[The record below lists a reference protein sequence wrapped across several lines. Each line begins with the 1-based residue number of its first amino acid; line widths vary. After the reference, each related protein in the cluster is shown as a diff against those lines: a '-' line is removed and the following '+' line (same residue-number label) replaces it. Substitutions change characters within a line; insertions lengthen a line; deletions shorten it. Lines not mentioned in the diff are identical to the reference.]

1 MGGEEVTGPRRPGPP
16 STDIAEL
23 SPGPVAGW
31 RILEVADGVAASF
44 CGRVLADLGADVVM
58 VEPLEG
64 HPLRSAAPGRVDGVS
79 GRFVYLAAGKQSV
92 VVDPAGG
99 STALQDLIAECD
111 LVVTDRPDL
120 FERSEPRAAPRP
132 VVFVTPFGLTG
143 PYSRR
148 QSHHL
153 TVFHA
158 AGESSTIPSGLGFE
172 LFPDRPPLQ
181 LGGDIGYFDTGWN
194 AALVSLAILHD
205 GLSGADPLV
214 ADISMQESE
223 LTLNRTRL
231 NRYLNEGVCV
241 GRERRRY
248 GVTGMLACRDGW
260 IQLVGMRDE
269 HWDALARSEEGALFM
284 ERGLGSAPA
293 RADRTAELG
302 RTLAEWCASR
312 PKGRAASVL
321 SRLGAPVGIFA
332 EPRDCLGSD
341 QLDHRGFFSTVPDG
355 VGGHIRVPGAPYRL
369 SLTPT
374 STHSPPAIGAST
386 GFAARAASPSA
397 TGGGAGRL
405 LDGIRILDFTWAAA
419 GPYATLLLGFLGAEI
434 VKVESRRRVDPAR
447 RGFLGQTYEGM
458 DRSPI
463 FNELNL
469 GKKSL
474 QIDLTQPESV
484 AIIREIMGAFDV
496 VVDNFRPGVMDR
508 LGLGAAA
515 LLREHPNLIVAS
527 SSANGSTGP
536 EAMGA
541 GLASIFAAS
550 GGLSAQTGY
559 EDGPP
564 TEGSDAM
571 DYRSGTALAV
581 AIVAA
586 LLARARTRLGQRID
600 LSSREVLLASAPD
613 GVLAADLGV
622 EWKPRVGNGHRE
634 MAPHGVFGCADG
646 WLAIAVGAEREWAG
660 LCCVL
665 GRDEWVEALPTP
677 EDRAKES
684 HSVSEAISRWAQGQC
699 RGDAVATLQSAG
711 VAASSVMSFADV
723 AEDRHVAERQVFAL
737 VEHPDLGLQWVMGA
751 PWRLSE
757 PLGPVMRPAPRLG
770 ADNDE
775 VLAVAAQAPAVT
787 AERRAE
793 VFR

>member
-1 MGGEEVTGPRRPGPP
+1 M
-16 STDIAEL
+16 TDIAQS

-31 RILEVADGVAASF
+31 RVLEVADGVAASF

-58 VEPLEG
+58 VESPEG
-64 HPLRSAAPGRVDGVS
+64 HPLRSAPPRRVDGVS
-79 GRFVYLAAGKQSV
+79 GRFGYLAAGKRSV
-92 VVDPAGG
+92 VVDPAGR
-99 STALQDLIAECD
+99 STKLEDLVEECD
-111 LVVTDRPDL
+111 LVVTDRPGL
-120 FERSEPRAAPRP
+120 FERPEVRALPRP
-132 VVFVTPFGLTG
+132 AVLVTPFGLTG
-143 PYSRR
+143 PSACDPGY
-148 QSHHL
+148 HL
-153 TVFHA
+153 TVFHT

-205 GLSGADPLV
+205 SLSGADPLV
-214 ADISMQESE
+214 ADVSMQESE
-223 LTLNRTRL
+223 LTLSRTRL
-231 NRYLNEGVCV
+231 NRFLNEGVCV

-248 GVTGMLACRDGW
+248 GVTGMLACSDGW

-269 HWDALARSEEGALFM
+269 HWDALAGSEEGALFS
-284 ERGLGSAPA
+284 ERGLGSAA
-293 RADRTAELG
+293 SRAGRTAELG

-332 EPRDCLGSD
+332 DPLDCLGSD
-341 QLDHRGFFSTVPDG
+341 QLADRGFFTSVSDG
-355 VGGHIRVPGAPYRL
+355 VGGRMRLPGAPYRL

-374 STHSPPAIGAST
+374 STLSPPPLGAST
-386 GFAARAASPSA
+386 GFASRTVSLPAG
-397 TGGGAGRL
+397 GGGAGRL

-419 GPYATLLLGFLGAEI
+419 GPYATLLLGFLGAEV
-434 VKVESRRRVDPAR
+434 VKVESLRRVDPAR

-458 DRSPI
+458 DRSPV

-484 AIIREIMGAFDV
+484 AIIREIIAVFDV

-508 LGLGAAA
+508 LGLGADA
-515 LLREHPNLIVAS
+515 LLSEHPNLIVAS

-550 GGLSAQTGY
+550 GGLSVQTGY

-564 TEGSDAM
+564 TEGSDTM

-581 AIVAA
+581 AILAA
-586 LLARARTRLGQRID
+586 LLGRARTGRGQRID

-622 EWKPRVGNGHRE
+622 DWKPRVGNGHRE
-634 MAPHGVFGCADG
+634 MAPHGVFPCADG
-646 WLAIAVGAEREWAG
+646 WLALAVGGEKEWAG
-660 LCCVL
+660 LCSVL
-665 GRDEWVEALPTP
+665 GRDEWVEALPAA
-677 EDRAKES
+677 EDRAKE
-684 HSVSEAISRWAQGQC
+684 
-699 RGDAVATLQSAG
+699 
-711 VAASSVMSFADV
+711 
-723 AEDRHVAERQVFAL
+723 DR
-737 VEHPDLGLQWVMGA
+737 
-751 PWRLSE
+751 
-757 PLGPVMRPAPRLG
+757 
-770 ADNDE
+770 
-775 VLAVAAQAPAVT
+775 
-787 AERRAE
+787 
-793 VFR
+793 